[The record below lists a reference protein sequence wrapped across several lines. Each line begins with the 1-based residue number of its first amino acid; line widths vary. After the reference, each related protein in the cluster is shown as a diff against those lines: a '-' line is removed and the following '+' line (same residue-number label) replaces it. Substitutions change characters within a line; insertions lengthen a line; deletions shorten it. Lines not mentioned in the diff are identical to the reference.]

1 MAANSSR
8 RHPDDITHH
17 LLRAFGAL
25 VGVSVLAVVVW
36 LLTDSQAATSIE
48 PMHTE
53 LHRVESPWANASL
66 APKTFGCGKSLE
78 SHGFCGESS
87 FRIFSAPAVSSAA
100 SLT

>member
-1 MAANSSR
+1 MRGVLMAANSSR

-36 LLTDSQAATSIE
+36 LLTDSQAATSIQ

-53 LHRVESPWANASL
+53 LLRVESSPG
-66 APKTFGCGKSLE
+66 PTP
-78 SHGFCGESS
+78 
-87 FRIFSAPAVSSAA
+87 R
-100 SLT
+100 